1 VPARSSGKGSLWLGP
16 AALAV
21 VVVIVVIL
29 ATGGAA
35 SGHNLWVTVPDA
47 TDALAGQEIHAAGQ
61 TVGHIAS
68 IEPIEGG
75 RAVRIEL
82 QLDNSA
88 WPLPSGSKFALR
100 WGGTISYSNRY
111 VALTKGAAGTPPLRD
126 GQTLPAADFAIP
138 VEFDQLIGTFTP
150 PVRAGLKSFL
160 DNAGTTFGAAQ
171 PDLRRAI
178 ATAPPAL
185 GQAAAVLQDLDA
197 NESAMNT
204 LLVSTDR
211 VVSAANAA
219 NPGVGRLVSGAATTF
234 QAIASQTNALKQ
246 ALSSAPPTLVA
257 ARQTLAHA
265 NTTLDTAGTLLTRLA
280 PGVKQLQLIA
290 GPLDTALGTLVNVGP
305 DAVHTVRSAGAAAPV
320 LTPLLAKLTT
330 LMPELGSIG
339 RQSVTQLNCIR
350 PYTPDII
357 SFFSNWG
364 DWLSTTDGQDRF
376 GRANAESLLP
386 ASYNAD
392 TQTPAQAKAL
402 FPGLSYG
409 FPRPPGYNAG
419 QPWFLPQCG
428 AGPDALNPA
437 DDPEAQWD
445 AAHHQLSAQMRSGK

>member
-1 VPARSSGKGSLWLGP
+1 VSGRSSGKGSLWLAP
-16 AALAV
+16 VALAAV
-21 VVVIVVIL
+21 AVIVVVL
-29 ATGGAA
+29 AA
-35 SGHNLWVTVPDA
+35 SGGGSGHDVWVTVPDA

-68 IEPIEGG
+68 IQPVDHG
-75 RAVRIEL
+75 RAVRIGL
-82 QLDNSA
+82 QLNNSA

-111 VALTKGAAGTPPLRD
+111 VALTKGPAGAPPLRE
-126 GQTLPAADFAIP
+126 GQILPAANFSVP

-160 DNAGTTFGAAQ
+160 DNGGTTFRVAQ
-171 PDLRRAI
+171 PDLREAI

-185 GQAAAVLQDLDA
+185 GQASAVLQDLDA
-197 NESAMNT
+197 NESALNT
-204 LLVSTDR
+204 LIVSSDR

-219 NPGVGRLVSGAATTF
+219 NPGVGQLVSGAATTF
-234 QAIASQTNALKQ
+234 GAIASETNALKQ
-246 ALSSAPPTLVA
+246 ALSYAPPTLLD
-257 ARQTLAHA
+257 ARVTLAHA
-265 NTTLDTAGTLLTRLA
+265 NATLGTAGTLLTRLS
-280 PGVKQLQLIA
+280 PGVQQLQLLA
-290 GPLDTALGTLVNVGP
+290 GPLDTALGTLVRVGP
-305 DAVHTVRSAGAAAPV
+305 DAVHTVRSAAAAAPA
-320 LTPLLAKLTT
+320 LTPLLGKLTN

-339 RQSVTQLNCIR
+339 RQSVNELGCIR
-350 PYTPDII
+350 PYTPDIVA
-357 SFFSNWG
+357 FFSNWA
-364 DWLSTTDGQDRF
+364 DWLSTTDLQDRY

-392 TQTPAQAKAL
+392 TQTPAQAAAE

-428 AGPDALNPA
+428 AGPNALNPA
-437 DDPEAQWD
+437 DDPEAKPYNVLE
-445 AAHHQLSAQMRSGK
+445 QLPPLMRRMK